1 MAMGIM
7 AILYRQKQTRELKK
21 KLLLSF
27 FITQFVMS
35 TIIGY
40 IVHLAV
46 LMQMMFSKTLRNIGF
61 LLESIN
67 NLICPLSQPS
77 PSIHSDKSY

>member
-67 NLICPLSQPS
+67 NLICTLSQPS